1 MEIYVIGTLSHNS
14 RKIFACTQLTQYS
27 NTSKLAIFGAL
38 KKANSRIWMLVK
50 GTASLEV
57 KSSERNRELENFAS
71 LEPRVCEVLLYLDI
85 KSTLSAL
92 LKTQS

>member
-1 MEIYVIGTLSHNS
+1 MKSVAKCLSDVWS
-14 RKIFACTQLTQYS
+14 GISAYS

-38 KKANSRIWMLVK
+38 KIANSRIWMLVK

-71 LEPRVCEVLLYLDI
+71 LEPRVCEVLLYLG
-85 KSTLSAL
+85 LAL
-92 LKTQS
+92 ADQQTSSR

>member
-1 MEIYVIGTLSHNS
+1 MLVGC
-14 RKIFACTQLTQYS
+14 RQRVQLTEDFLSFLKHIYS

-38 KKANSRIWMLVK
+38 KIANSRIWMLVK

-71 LEPRVCEVLLYLDI
+71 LEPRVCEVLLYI
-85 KSTLSAL
+85 VSTHFYGR
-92 LKTQS
+92 THF